1 MGILALNA
9 FYFAIFRFYKN
20 LSLGSI
26 QDIGINT
33 KFYPKHYKTAPKFMR
48 RWWDLKHKIPKF
60 ILFRLWMALVFLC
73 TGPII
78 SIIFLCCNQNAKIII
93 MAMFIPCAPLLLDVV
108 VFLITIHIF
117 EKW

>member
-48 RWWDLKHKIPKF
+48 R
-60 ILFRLWMALVFLC
+60 
-73 TGPII
+73 
-78 SIIFLCCNQNAKIII
+78 
-93 MAMFIPCAPLLLDVV
+93 
-108 VFLITIHIF
+108 
-117 EKW
+117 